1 MSGVHLFLADV
12 FLAEEVKSGVA
23 EGGLSPAVGSFG
35 VLICSWLSV
44 SVNIVKNSLVLT
56 SSLNFPNDPFV
67 HLSIA
72 SNFYLDSS
80 VFIFRHALGKVITF
94 RKYLE
99 YNIITETSL
108 EENTI

>member
-1 MSGVHLFLADV
+1 
-12 FLAEEVKSGVA
+12 
-23 EGGLSPAVGSFG
+23 
-35 VLICSWLSV
+35 
-44 SVNIVKNSLVLT
+44 VKNSLVLT